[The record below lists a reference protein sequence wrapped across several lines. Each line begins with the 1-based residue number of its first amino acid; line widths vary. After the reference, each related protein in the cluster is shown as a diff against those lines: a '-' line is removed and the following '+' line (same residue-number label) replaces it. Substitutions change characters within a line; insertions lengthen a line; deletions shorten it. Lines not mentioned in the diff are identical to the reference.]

1 MRYAIIFVLLFF
13 QGISLSF
20 SQSQTTAV
28 PLQDRSYSL
37 SASDSTAAD
46 EAKVD
51 FKALLK
57 KADFHRGGHVP
68 GISWDLNV
76 KNIEKGKKRNELNLL
91 VEASVNDEN
100 LFALINFIGPRK
112 YKGQKL
118 LVRDNNMWFA
128 KPGLRNPVPIS
139 SRQRLTG
146 SAANADVASANYFN
160 EYDILSGE
168 AGEYEGQACWV
179 LTLEANSRLVSYPK
193 LTYWISQDEA
203 LGLKAEFYGK
213 SGKLIKEATFEYENI
228 VELNSEKHAYVS
240 KVSIYDNINKEDKTL
255 LDITNIRF
263 AKFNSSKFQKNR
275 LLD

>member
-1 MRYAIIFVLLFF
+1 MDA
-13 QGISLSF
+13 SHAA
-20 SQSQTTAV
+20 TAE
-28 PLQDRSYSL
+28 
-37 SASDSTAAD
+37 AD
-46 EAKVD
+46 KVD
-51 FKALLK
+51 FKILLK
-57 KADFHRGGHVP
+57 EADFHRGGHVP

-76 KNIEKGKKRNELNLL
+76 KNIEKGKQRNEIRLL
-91 VEASVNDEN
+91 VEASVNEEN

-146 SAANADVASANYFN
+146 SAANADVASANYYN
-160 EYDILSGE
+160 EYNILSGE
-168 AGEYEGQACWV
+168 EGEHKGTACWV
-179 LTLEANSRLVSYPK
+179 LELEANSRLVSYPK
-193 LTYWISQDEA
+193 LKYWISKEGS

-213 SGKLIKEATFEYENI
+213 SGKLIKQATFEYENT
-228 VELNSEKHAYVS
+228 VEYDSKEHAYVS
-240 KVSIYDNINKEDKTL
+240 KVNIYDNINKEDKTL